1 MAIKEMSAMITPPV
15 TQYAIMIPE
24 FSTADAVVLL
34 VSTDSSGT
42 YPKTIIDI
50 AAEGASNDYTFS
62 QSGTQ
67 WFINFSTDVVNK
79 YIAFVVRIPYVKPYN
94 SWTTL
99 ISNSQINYTAL
110 NNQNESI
117 YKWFYDSYDF
127 DYDRRLV
134 LESTYKFEEMRVVP
148 YLDDQFLWM
157 KDGDKIIAI
166 HRKDLIKDELAE
178 INSILNTMR
187 QIQADVINR
196 QTDIT
201 NKWNDVMTTAAQVLI
216 WRNDTE
222 TFYNLS
228 LTLKNQMQ
236 TIYDDYEDM
245 ADTKFSA
252 FLTLYNNSVTQL
264 GNLISTGVTTI
275 NSTAY
280 NRVSEINTI
289 INTGKTD
296 ITNLSNTAIAEI
308 TLNKNN
314 SLTDIEAAKNQAI
327 KDILDAAAEII
338 GGDFLPR
345 GGTTYNNAKEIE
357 DDITELKNRPS
368 GAAVLV
374 AEMDAITDGNLII
387 KFYDSDH
394 TAEQVI
400 SQNIQYTFVSGAGIS
415 SRSDYPVYVSINGV
429 QSPLKR
435 ETFDGSTVNTG
446 VTGKE
451 LIQYQTYILLYNP
464 VSAAWYVRTNLLAT
478 GTIPGLTTLNQIYNA
493 QYEYVDVNAINTRT
507 NEDIIHD
514 INKVLSVGKKARL
527 NNFQFPVTVPYCSMY
542 NEGILSFEVNG
553 SGSLLLTYL
562 PRYDSGVTRLEAIVA
577 TSNGLIPTT
586 WQFYTRDNW
595 KHYGGE
601 EWIGINQ
608 TLTFNDTTSYAAL
621 TAAQCGITGSLNVF
635 KEIILRVSI
644 RTLRHQSSNGTV
656 RLELSN
662 KFRLQQNTGATSG
675 QPTIDYLNNRSGTD
689 VIRVWGTK
697 SIRATQLSNNW
708 IFAQLTNSGYSYRE
722 PIDGNCII
730 QIIDAIGLYY

>member
-67 WFINFSTDVVNK
+67 WFVNFSTDVVNK

-187 QIQADVINR
+187 QIQADVITR
-196 QTDIT
+196 QIDIT
-201 NKWNDVMTTAAQVLI
+201 NKWNDIMTTAAQVLI

-264 GNLISTGVTTI
+264 GTLINTGVTTI
-275 NSTAY
+275 NSTAD

-327 KDILDAAAEII
+327 KDIQDAAAEII

-493 QYEYVDVNAINTRT
+493 QYEYVDVNASNTRT

-608 TLTFNDTTSYAAL
+608 TLTFDDTTSYATL

-635 KEIILRVSI
+635 KEIILMVLV

-662 KFRLQQNTGATSG
+662 KFRLQQNSGATSG

-708 IFAQLTNSGYSYRE
+708 IFAQLTNSGYSYVE
-722 PIDGNCII
+722 PVDGNCII
-730 QIIDAIGLYY
+730 QIIAAIGLYY

>member
-1 MAIKEMSAMITPPV
+1 
-15 TQYAIMIPE
+15 
-24 FSTADAVVLL
+24 
-34 VSTDSSGT
+34 
-42 YPKTIIDI
+42 
-50 AAEGASNDYTFS
+50 
-62 QSGTQ
+62 
-67 WFINFSTDVVNK
+67 
-79 YIAFVVRIPYVKPYN
+79 
-94 SWTTL
+94 
-99 ISNSQINYTAL
+99 
-110 NNQNESI
+110 
-117 YKWFYDSYDF
+117 
-127 DYDRRLV
+127 
-134 LESTYKFEEMRVVP
+134 
-148 YLDDQFLWM
+148 
-157 KDGDKIIAI
+157 
-166 HRKDLIKDELAE
+166 
-178 INSILNTMR
+178 
-187 QIQADVINR
+187 
-196 QTDIT
+196 
-201 NKWNDVMTTAAQVLI
+201 
-216 WRNDTE
+216 
-222 TFYNLS
+222 
-228 LTLKNQMQ
+228 MQ

-275 NSTAY
+275 NSTAD
-280 NRVSEINTI
+280 NRVSKINTI

-314 SLTDIEAAKNQAI
+314 SLTDIKAAKNQAI
-327 KDILDAAAEII
+327 KDIQDAAAKII

-400 SQNIQYTFVSGAGIS
+400 SQNIQYTFVSGSGIS
-415 SRSDYPVYVSINGV
+415 SRTEYPVYVSINGV
-429 QSPLKR
+429 QSPLKK
-435 ETFDGSTVNTG
+435 ETFNGSTVNTG
-446 VTGKE
+446 VKGKE
-451 LIQYQTYILLYNP
+451 LVQYQTYILFYNP
-464 VSAAWYVRTNLLAT
+464 VSAAWYVRTNLLAESK
-478 GTIPGLTTLNQIYNA
+478 IPGLVTLDNIYLS
-493 QYEYVDVNAINTRT
+493 QYEYVDVNASNTRT

-608 TLTFNDTTSYAAL
+608 TLTFDNTTSYATL
-621 TAAQCGITGSLNVF
+621 TAAQCGITGSLNIF
-635 KEIILRVSI
+635 KEIILMVEL
-644 RTLRHQSSNGTV
+644 RTLRHQNSNGTK
-656 RLELSN
+656 RLELGG
-662 KFRLQQNTGATSG
+662 KFILNQNMGDTSG
-675 QPTIDYLNNRSGTD
+675 QDNINYLNSRSGTD

-697 SIRATQLSNNW
+697 ALRENQLGNNW
-708 IFAQLTNSGYSYRE
+708 IFAQLTNSGHSYVG
-722 PIDGNCII
+722 PVNGNCII
-730 QIIDAIGLYY
+730 QIIAAIGLYY